1 MFLFNNEKAPAK
13 NLFLFF
19 NPPIHY
25 QNNNIKILYYRGD
38 FMSELKKILGQ
49 RVRSYRTNLGLS
61 QEKLAELC
69 GCHPTYI
76 GQVERGEKNVTIES
90 IDKIANSLNV
100 SLSNLFENIGNVN
113 TCERNIP
120 QECYDFLLTKN
131 IKEQEQIYKIL
142 IDMDEYKES

>member
-1 MFLFNNEKAPAK
+1 
-13 NLFLFF
+13 
-19 NPPIHY
+19 
-25 QNNNIKILYYRGD
+25 
-38 FMSELKKILGQ
+38 MSELKKILGQ